1 MQVSFS
7 FLQETFIICGN
18 EMKSWYDQRENG
30 VEEFP
35 FLLPEILDLKSR
47 FMRFHSGEPLI
58 PSGRIQPGKKR
69 QKVLSPPDME
79 FYID

>member
-30 VEEFP
+30 AEKFP

-58 PSGRIQPGKKR
+58 PSGRIQPGKSGKR
-69 QKVLSPPDME
+69 YYLPQIWS
-79 FYID
+79 FI